1 MARIDALFDALLQ
14 AGGSDLH
21 LGIGYPPLMRLRGSL
36 VDMREETLDASEM
49 EGLLFEIVTP
59 EQNKTI
65 TETLDLDFAY
75 AYGEKARFRANYF
88 YKATGLAAV
97 FRTIPTKVLTLED
110 LRCPPAIRKLSDR
123 QSGLVLVTG
132 PTGSGKS
139 TTLAA
144 MIDHINKT
152 RACHI
157 LTIEDPVEFVH
168 QPQKAQV
175 THREIGTHASTY
187 SHAIR
192 SAGREDPNVI
202 LIGELR
208 TNETMKLALQ
218 LASFG
223 ILVFATVHTNSA
235 AATIDRVVN
244 AFPADEQP
252 QVRGMLSESLAGIVA
267 QQLLRT
273 ADGKRRVAVHEI
285 LVGSPALASMIREKS
300 RRFRSPSL
308 MQGGQAQG
316 MLETIWTMA
325 LERYVRDGTVAVEAA
340 LEKAIDK
347 ESFAKLFKQNASW
360 PRYDARATWCSV
372 GRCIDLGRAGHRHR
386 VWINVVDAGSRRG
399 PVRIAGLLH
408 ADGDHLSQR
417 PVHGQRNAVLRFHL
431 RHVRGKGAHLDERLG
446 PGRLPEQRVHLR

>member
-1 MARIDALFDALLQ
+1 MAAIDQLFDALLA

-21 LGIGYPPLMRLRGSL
+21 LGVGYPPLLRVRGEL
-36 VDMREETLDASEM
+36 VAQREAPVTPPEM
-49 EGLLFEIVTP
+49 EALLFEILAP
-59 EQNKTI
+59 EQHAVI
-65 TETLDLDFAY
+65 TGQLDLDFAY
-75 AYGEKARFRANYF
+75 AYGDKARFRANYL
-88 YKATGLAAV
+88 YKTSGLGAV
-97 FRTIPTKVLTLED
+97 FRTIPTRVLTLDE
-110 LRCPPAIRKLSDR
+110 LRCPPVLRTLSDR
-123 QSGLVLVTG
+123 RSGLVLVTG

-152 RACHI
+152 RACHV

-168 QPQKAQV
+168 QPQKAQI
-175 THREIGTHASTY
+175 THREIGRDASSY
-187 SHAIR
+187 AHAIR

-235 AATIDRVVN
+235 AATIDRIVN

-252 QVRGMLSESLAGIVA
+252 QVRGMLAESLAGIVA

-285 LVGSPALASMIREKS
+285 LVGSPALAAMIRENKT
-300 RRFRSPSL
+300 FQVPSL
-308 MQGGQAQG
+308 MQSGQSQG
-316 MLETIWTMA
+316 MQTMDMA
-325 LERYVRDGTVAVEAA
+325 LERYVRDKTISVEAA

-347 ESFAKLFKQNASW
+347 ESFTKQFKQDALA
-360 PRYDARATWCSV
+360 PR
-372 GRCIDLGRAGHRHR
+372 
-386 VWINVVDAGSRRG
+386 
-399 PVRIAGLLH
+399 
-408 ADGDHLSQR
+408 
-417 PVHGQRNAVLRFHL
+417 
-431 RHVRGKGAHLDERLG
+431 
-446 PGRLPEQRVHLR
+446 

>member
-1 MARIDALFDALLQ
+1 MPRIDHLFDALLA

-21 LGIGYPPLMRLRGSL
+21 LGVGYPPLMRQRGDLVAMRDEPLDLR
-36 VDMREETLDASEM
+36 EI

-59 EQNKTI
+59 AQRDVI
-65 TETLDLDFAY
+65 TGQLDLDFAY

-88 YKATGLAAV
+88 YKTTGLAAV

-110 LRCPPAIRKLSDR
+110 LKCPPVLRKLSDR
-123 QSGLVLVTG
+123 RSGLVLVTG

-144 MIDHINKT
+144 MIDHINKS
-152 RACHI
+152 RAAHV

-168 QPQKAQV
+168 TPQKAQI
-175 THREIGTHASTY
+175 THREIGQHAATY
-187 SHAIR
+187 ADAIR
-192 SAGREDPNVI
+192 SAGREDADVI

-218 LASFG
+218 LSSFG

-235 AATIDRVVN
+235 SATIDRIVN

-252 QVRGMLSESLAGIVA
+252 QVRGLLSEALAGIVA

-285 LVGSPALASMIREKS
+285 LIGSPALASMIRENKT
-300 RRFRSPSL
+300 FQIPSL

-316 MLETIWTMA
+316 MQTMDMA
-325 LERYVRDGTVAVEAA
+325 LERFVRDKTITVEAA

-347 ESFAKLFKQNASW
+347 ESFAKAFKRDDMA
-360 PRYDARATWCSV
+360 P
-372 GRCIDLGRAGHRHR
+372 L
-386 VWINVVDAGSRRG
+386 
-399 PVRIAGLLH
+399 
-408 ADGDHLSQR
+408 
-417 PVHGQRNAVLRFHL
+417 
-431 RHVRGKGAHLDERLG
+431 
-446 PGRLPEQRVHLR
+446 

>member
-1 MARIDALFDALLQ
+1 MARIDLLFDVLISK
-14 AGGSDLH
+14 GGSDLH
-21 LGIGYPPLMRLRGSL
+21 LGVGYPPMMRLRGDL
-36 VDMREETLDASEM
+36 VEMREGPVTTDEM
-49 EGLLFEIVTP
+49 ETLLFEIATP
-59 EQNKTI
+59 EQQKTI
-65 TETLDLDFAY
+65 TEVLDLDFAY
-75 AYGEKARFRANYF
+75 AYADKARFRANYF
-88 YKATGLAAV
+88 YKQTGLAAV
-97 FRTIPTKVLTLED
+97 FRTIPTKVLTLDD
-110 LRCPPAIRKLSDR
+110 LKCPPSIRKLADR
-123 QSGLVLVTG
+123 RAGLVLVTG

-152 RACHI
+152 RAAHV

-168 QPQKAQV
+168 VPQKAQI
-175 THREIGTHASTY
+175 THREIGVHAATY
-187 SHAIR
+187 ADAIR

-235 AATIDRVVN
+235 PATIDRIIN

-252 QVRGMLSESLAGIVA
+252 QVRGMLSESLTGIVA

-285 LVGSPALASMIREKS
+285 LVGSPALAAMIRENKT
-300 RRFRSPSL
+300 FQIPSL

-316 MLETIWTMA
+316 MQTMDMA
-325 LERYVRDGTVAVEAA
+325 LERYVRDGTVSLEGA

-347 ESFAKLFKQNASW
+347 ESFAKAFK
-360 PRYDARATWCSV
+360 
-372 GRCIDLGRAGHRHR
+372 
-386 VWINVVDAGSRRG
+386 
-399 PVRIAGLLH
+399 
-408 ADGDHLSQR
+408 
-417 PVHGQRNAVLRFHL
+417 
-431 RHVRGKGAHLDERLG
+431 KDEMAPL
-446 PGRLPEQRVHLR
+446 